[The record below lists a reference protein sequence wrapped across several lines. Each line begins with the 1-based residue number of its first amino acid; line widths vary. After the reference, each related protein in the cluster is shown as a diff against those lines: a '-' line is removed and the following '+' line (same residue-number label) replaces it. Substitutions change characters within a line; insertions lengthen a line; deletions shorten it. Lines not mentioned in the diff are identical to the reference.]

1 MAITS
6 EFIVASAYALDN
18 KLEGQ
23 FISNN
28 KESSFRVVQD
38 EKGVYK
44 LAYVMLKDMEDKF
57 TIDENSVEVFIEEE
71 TKRYQRFVEDVKEEA
86 RQYIGSTMQKGLSLN
101 DLLDYL
107 ADNWHLEHKP
117 LSVFKG
123 SVVGVS
129 NAREVRILNNGTSV
143 TQVVLNEG
151 IFENAIRNTLD
162 LERNIDKENKVV
174 AGILRY
180 IEVNHEND
188 TVTLKVELAQEFVD
202 VVNMA
207 L

>member
-18 KLEGQ
+18 KMEGK

-44 LAYVMLKDMEDKF
+44 LADVMLKDMEDKF
-57 TIDENSVEVFIEEE
+57 TIDENIVEVFIEEE
-71 TKRYQRFVEDVKEEA
+71 TKRYQRFVEEVKEEA

-123 SVVGVS
+123 KVVGIS
-129 NAREVRILNNGTSV
+129 NAREVRTLNNGTSV

>member
-18 KLEGQ
+18 KLEGK

-44 LAYVMLKDMEDKF
+44 LADVMLKDMEDKF

-123 SVVGVS
+123 RVVGVS